1 MRLQVAAKVVGR
13 LRGEEFPH
21 FGAAYRARSAWVR
34 RHYTP
39 AASVLAGAMLHDA
52 DAPFRPA
59 ALLLDRSPRQHPESR
74 PNRASESLATDLRHS
89 VVRSRDVRKHRQ
101 LPEARSETWT
111 RRSPGA
117 RKDASRLR
125 CNEASSAW

>member
-52 DAPFRPA
+52 DSPFHPAGWISFTIALRGSRILRALIAPRG
-59 ALLLDRSPRQHPESR
+59 RV
-74 PNRASESLATDLRHS
+74 DLR
-89 VVRSRDVRKHRQ
+89 D
-101 LPEARSETWT
+101 
-111 RRSPGA
+111 
-117 RKDASRLR
+117 
-125 CNEASSAW
+125 